1 MVESKARAWL
11 EVDLSKIKHNMK
23 EIHQLIPAKTKVMGI
38 VKANAYGHG
47 DVEVAKALRSCGV
60 DFFGVSSIDEAI
72 VLREAGIKEKILIL
86 GYTPPQHFHYLQEYD
101 IIQTFLSLEYALKCA
116 DYAQT
121 HHFKM
126 RGHVKLDTGM
136 GRLGII
142 CKDHSY
148 RIDEVKA
155 IYQNEYLQVE
165 GIFSHFSVSDSLAED
180 ARAYTT
186 HQIELY
192 EKVLAD
198 LRVAGIE
205 PGITHLQ
212 NSYGILN
219 YGHLNYDYVRPGL
232 LFLGVTSDDTIPIAS
247 QPNFQPIMQ
256 LKANVSMVKTMQK
269 DDCVSYGRNYRAK
282 VNDKVATVSI
292 GYADGYPRILSNQ
305 HPQVLIHGKR
315 CEIIGNI
322 CMDQIMVNVSH
333 LDNVQEGDIVTLF
346 GQDGDETITVD
357 ELTRWA
363 NTINN
368 DTFCWFSARVP
379 RIYHE

>member
-1 MVESKARAWL
+1 M
-11 EVDLSKIKHNMK
+11 
-23 EIHQLIPAKTKVMGI
+23 
-38 VKANAYGHG
+38 
-47 DVEVAKALRSCGV
+47 
-60 DFFGVSSIDEAI
+60 
-72 VLREAGIKEKILIL
+72 
-86 GYTPPQHFHYLQEYD
+86 
-101 IIQTFLSLEYALKCA
+101 
-116 DYAQT
+116 
-121 HHFKM
+121 
-126 RGHVKLDTGM
+126 
-136 GRLGII
+136 
-142 CKDHSY
+142 
-148 RIDEVKA
+148 
-155 IYQNEYLQVE
+155 
-165 GIFSHFSVSDSLAED
+165 
-180 ARAYTT
+180 
-186 HQIELY
+186 
-192 EKVLAD
+192 AD

-333 LDNVQEGDIVTLF
+333 LDNVQEGDIV
-346 GQDGDETITVD
+346 IKKK
-357 ELTRWA
+357 
-363 NTINN
+363 
-368 DTFCWFSARVP
+368 
-379 RIYHE
+379 